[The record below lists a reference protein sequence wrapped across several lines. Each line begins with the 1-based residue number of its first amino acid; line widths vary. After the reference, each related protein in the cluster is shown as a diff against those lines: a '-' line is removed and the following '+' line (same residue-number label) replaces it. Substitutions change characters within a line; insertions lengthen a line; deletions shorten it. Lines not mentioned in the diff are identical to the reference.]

1 MHVEVRAYA
10 ELVDLLGAPGA
21 EVPVGEPRSVKDLV
35 ESVGLPHPEI
45 DLLLVDDAPVG
56 FDHLVRGGER
66 VAVYPPLHSLRPDPG
81 ASLWPTPPEPRRFVL
96 DVHLG
101 TLARR
106 LRLLGFDSWYATDA
120 DDALLA
126 EVAVAQQ
133 RILLTRDRG
142 LLMRRTIVHGYCP
155 RSDDPEEQAREVS
168 ARYRLAERARP
179 LSRCVR
185 CNGEL
190 EPVDREEVLHL
201 LPPRT
206 RREFD
211 RFAQCV
217 ECGQVYWPGS
227 HVDAVADFV
236 SGITAHTPRPWEPGD

>member
-1 MHVEVRAYA
+1 MHVEVRPYA
-10 ELVDLLGAPGA
+10 ELVDLLGAVSV
-21 EVPVGEPRSVKDLV
+21 EVPVGEPRSVKDLI

-45 DLLLVDDAPVG
+45 DLLLVDDEPVG
-56 FDHLVRGGER
+56 FGHLVRGGER
-66 VAVYPPLHSLRPDPG
+66 VAAYPPLRSLRPTSG
-81 ASLWPTPPEPRRFVL
+81 SLWPTPPEPRRFVL

-126 EVAVAQQ
+126 EVAVSEQ

-142 LLMRRTIVHGYCP
+142 LLMRRVIVHGYCP

-168 ARYRLAERARP
+168 DRYDLAERARP

-185 CNGEL
+185 CNGGLVAVE
-190 EPVDREEVLHL
+190 RAEVLHL

-206 RREFD
+206 RRAFD
-211 RFAQCV
+211 RFAQCLD
-217 ECGQVYWPGS
+217 CHQVYWPGS
-227 HVDAVADFV
+227 HVDAVEDFV
-236 SGITAHTPRPWEPGD
+236 NGITGDPAETRPTPDG

>member
-10 ELVDLLGAPGA
+10 ELIDLLGTTSV
-21 EVPVGEPRSVKDLV
+21 EVPIGEPRSVKDLV

-45 DLLLVDDAPVG
+45 DLLLVDDEPVG

-66 VAVYPPLHSLRPDPG
+66 VAVYPPLRSLRPDPS

-106 LRLLGFDSWYATDA
+106 LRLLGFDAWYATDA

-126 EVAVAQQ
+126 EVAVTEE

-142 LLMRRTIVHGYCP
+142 LLMRRVIVHGYCP
-155 RSDDPEEQAREVS
+155 RSDDPEQQAREVS
-168 ARYRLAERARP
+168 DRYGLAERARP

-190 EPVDREEVLHL
+190 VPAERDEVLHL
-201 LPPRT
+201 LPART

-211 RFAQCV
+211 RFARCTA
-217 ECGQVYWPGS
+217 CGQVYWPGS
-227 HVDAVADFV
+227 HVDAVEDFV
-236 SGITAHTPRPWEPGD
+236 ADITGATTDR

>member
-10 ELVDLLGAPGA
+10 ELVDLLGATDV
-21 EVPVGEPRSVKDLV
+21 EVPIGEPRSVKDLI
-35 ESVGLPHPEI
+35 ESVGVPHPEI
-45 DLLLVDDAPVG
+45 DLLLVDDEPVG

-66 VAVYPPLHSLRPDPG
+66 VAVYPPLRSLRP
-81 ASLWPTPPEPRRFVL
+81 ASVSLWPTPPEPRRFVL

-106 LRLLGFDSWYATDA
+106 LRLLGFDTWYATDA

-126 EVAVAQQ
+126 EVAVDEQ

-142 LLMRRTIVHGYCP
+142 LLMRRAIVHGYCP

-168 ARYRLAERARP
+168 DRYHLAERARP

-190 EPVDREEVLHL
+190 VAVERDEVLHL
-201 LPPRT
+201 LPART

-211 RFAQCV
+211 RFARCTG
-217 ECGQVYWPGS
+217 CGQVYWPGS
-227 HVDAVADFV
+227 HVDAVENFLASV
-236 SGITAHTPRPWEPGD
+236 TGARGDR

>member
-1 MHVEVRAYA
+1 VHVEVRAYA
-10 ELVDLLGAPGA
+10 ELVDLLGATDV
-21 EVPVGEPRSVKDLV
+21 EVPIGEPRSVKDLI
-35 ESVGLPHPEI
+35 ESVGVPHPEI
-45 DLLLVDDAPVG
+45 DLLLVDDEPVG

-66 VAVYPPLHSLRPDPG
+66 VAVYPPLQSLRPVSV
-81 ASLWPTPPEPRRFVL
+81 SLWPTPPEPRRFVL

-106 LRLLGFDSWYATDA
+106 LRLLGFDTWYATDA

-126 EVAVAQQ
+126 EVAVGEQ

-142 LLMRRTIVHGYCP
+142 LLMRRVIVHGYCP

-168 ARYRLAERARP
+168 DRYDLAERARP

-190 EPVDREEVLHL
+190 VAVERDEVLHL
-201 LPPRT
+201 LPART

-211 RFAQCV
+211 RFARCTG
-217 ECGQVYWPGS
+217 CGQVYWPGS
-227 HVDAVADFV
+227 HVEAVEDFLASV
-236 SGITAHTPRPWEPGD
+236 TGATGDR